1 MKLNLNNNK
10 IIKKL
15 YKNKKIMKI
24 INKIKLIHFK

>member
-1 MKLNLNNNK
+1 MKFNLNNNK